1 MEVSGQELH
10 LSRRQN
16 KLHNGSAVAVN
27 NLDIISD
34 DVLESG
40 ILFM

>member
-1 MEVSGQELH
+1 MEVSGQEPH
-10 LSRRQN
+10 LGRHQN
-16 KLHNGSAVAVN
+16 KPHHGSAVAVN

-34 DVLESG
+34 DALESG